1 MTNSALSTAA
11 DDAALVRA
19 WLQRFEAALKAEDAG
34 RLAALFAP
42 ESHWRDLLAFTW
54 NITPHTGA
62 ADIAAALAKAA
73 PSTGA
78 HDFALAEGRTP
89 PRRVKRLGVEVI
101 EALFTF
107 ATRLGRGDG

>member
-1 MTNSALSTAA
+1 MNHMTNSALSTAA

-19 WLQRFEAALKAEDAG
+19 WLQRFEAALRAEDAG

-73 PSTGA
+73 PTTGA
-78 HDFALAEGRTP
+78 HDFALA
-89 PRRVKRLGVEVI
+89 
-101 EALFTF
+101 
-107 ATRLGRGDG
+107 